1 MSLLDDVKA
10 RLDIVE
16 TVGTYVTDLKKA
28 GRTYKARCPFHNEKT
43 PSFTVDPERGTWH
56 CFGACSTGGDVVNF
70 VGRIEGL
77 EFREALRVC
86 AERAGIEFRAPSPR
100 EREQREANE
109 RLLQANEAAAIFFQ
123 SQLLGPAGAD
133 ALAYL
138 EKRGIDATTRQTWQ
152 LGYAPA
158 GWRSLVEHLTAR
170 GFTEGDVVA
179 AGLAIEPEGAPNGS
193 RASAYDRF
201 RDRVIFPTRDSR
213 GRMIGFGARA
223 LRPED
228 EPKYLNTPQT
238 PLFDKG
244 ASLYG
249 IDRAAEEARRSD
261 RVIVV
266 EGYMD
271 VIAAHQFGSRNVV
284 ASMGTAITPAQMAVL
299 KRYTQNVVLALDA
312 DVAGAEATLR
322 AVEVAAQASE
332 HTLAPSVDWS
342 GLVSYQDV
350 LQADIRV
357 VTLPPGE
364 DPDSLVRADPE
375 AFRKLIEG
383 ARPVLDHL
391 FESVATRFDLS
402 DARARSRALDALT
415 PAVAGITD
423 AVVRA
428 HYVQRLGRM
437 LQLDERA
444 VIALLSRQRGQRP
457 AAVATTK
464 EARRAQ
470 RTGVGAAP
478 TVDGEFGLLQL
489 LLHREECRDVAAQLD
504 PDVFEDSANR
514 RIFEAWRETALTIE
528 SAADLDEELRDRF
541 TALLASIPDALQPRV
556 LDAKLVAEMALSWAR
571 GLRRHRLGARL
582 RPAAR
587 ERAEQAGA
595 ARRGGAAVLEQAVH
609 QIVGTPSA
617 QLAGGRVAEHPGAAL
632 DEGVPEPQVSAVEAA
647 QELNAIAT
655 RQRELARTFR
665 IEIGR
670 QAATVADGDPR
681 DSGDSE
687 GATP

>member
-1 MSLLDDVKA
+1 MSTFDDVKA

-16 TVGTYVTDLKKA
+16 TVGTYVADLRKT

-56 CFGACSTGGDVVNF
+56 CFGACSTGGDVIEF
-70 VGRIEGL
+70 VRRIEGL
-77 EFREALRVC
+77 DLREALRVC
-86 AERAGIEFRAPSPR
+86 AERAGIELRAPSPR
-100 EREQREANE
+100 EREQKEANE
-109 RLLQANEAAAIFFQ
+109 RLLQANEAAAVFFQ

-138 EKRGIDATTRQTWQ
+138 EKRGLDASTRQTWQ

-158 GWRSLVEHLTAR
+158 AWRSLIEHLTAR
-170 GFTEGDVVA
+170 GFTEGDIVA
-179 AGLAIEPEGAPNGS
+179 AGLAVEGESTS
-193 RASAYDRF
+193 RGAYDRF

-249 IDRAAEEARRSD
+249 IDRAAEEARRAD

-284 ASMGTAITPAQMAVL
+284 ASMGTAITPAQMEQL

-357 VTLPPGE
+357 VTLPAGE

-375 AFRKLIEG
+375 RFRKLIES

-391 FESVATRFDLS
+391 FESVSARFDLS
-402 DARARSRALDALT
+402 DPRARSRALDALG

-428 HYVQRLGRM
+428 HYVQRLARV
-437 LQLDERA
+437 LQLEERA
-444 VIALLSRQRGQRP
+444 VLALLSRQRGQRP
-457 AAVATTK
+457 EPVPTTK
-464 EARRAQ
+464 ETRRAQ
-470 RTGVGAAP
+470 RSGVGVAA

-489 LLHREECRDVAAQLD
+489 LLHREECREVRDEIDA
-504 PDVFEDSANR
+504 DVFEDSINR
-514 RIFEAWRETALTIE
+514 ALFEVWCGGGLAADRT
-528 SAADLDEELRDRF
+528 ADLDEELRDRF
-541 TALLASIPDALQPRV
+541 AALTARIPDALEPRV
-556 LDAKLVAEMALSWAR
+556 LESKVVGEMAVSWAR
-571 GLRRHRLGARL
+571 GLRRHRVGARL

-587 ERAEQAGA
+587 ERAEQAGS
-595 ARRGGAAVLEQAVH
+595 ARRGGASVLEQAV
-609 QIVGTPSA
+609 QQLVGV
-617 QLAGGRVAEHPGAAL
+617 AGSVPGVGVAERASDAFEDVL
-632 DEGVPEPQVSAVEAA
+632 PESQVDASEAA
-647 QELNAIAT
+647 RELNAIAE

-670 QAATVADGDPR
+670 QAAAVADGDLQ
-681 DSGDSE
+681 G
-687 GATP
+687 GTP

>member
-1 MSLLDDVKA
+1 MSTIDDVKA

-16 TVGTYVTDLKKA
+16 TVGAYVADLKRV
-28 GRTYKARCPFHNEKT
+28 GRTYKARCPFHNERT

-56 CFGACSTGGDVVNF
+56 CFGACSTGGDVIGF
-70 VGRIEGL
+70 VQRAEGL
-77 EFREALRVC
+77 DFREALRVC
-86 AERAGIEFRAPSPR
+86 AERAGIELRPPTQRDR
-100 EREQREANE
+100 ELREANE
-109 RLLQANEAAAIFFQ
+109 RLLQANEAAAIFYQ
-123 SQLLGPAGAD
+123 SQLLGPGGAD
-133 ALAYL
+133 ALAYF

-170 GFTEGDVVA
+170 GFTEGDLVA
-179 AGLAIEPEGAPNGS
+179 AGLAVEGED
-193 RASAYDRF
+193 RARGAYDRF
-201 RDRVIFPTRDSR
+201 RDRVIFPTRDAR

-249 IDRAAEEARRSD
+249 IDRAAEEARRAD

-271 VIAAHQFGSRNVV
+271 VIASHQFGSRNVV
-284 ASMGTAITPAQMAVL
+284 ASMGTAITPAQMEQL

-322 AVEVAAQASE
+322 AVEVAAQASDR
-332 HTLAPSVDWS
+332 TAAPTVDWR

-357 VTLPPGE
+357 VTLPAGE

-375 AFRKLIEG
+375 RFRTLLES

-391 FESVATRFDLS
+391 FEAVSSRYDLS
-402 DARARSRALDALT
+402 DARARSKALDALA
-415 PAVAGITD
+415 PAVAGVTD

-428 HYVQRLGRM
+428 HYVQRLARM

-444 VIALLSRQRGQRP
+444 VLALLGRQRGQRP
-457 AAVATTK
+457 APVPTSKDTRQ
-464 EARRAQ
+464 ARRG
-470 RTGVGAAP
+470 GVGPAP
-478 TVDGEFGLLQL
+478 STDGEIGLLQL
-489 LLHREECRDVAAQLD
+489 LLHRDEARVAAHEID
-504 PDVFEDSANR
+504 ADVFEDSAR
-514 RIFEAWRETALTIE
+514 RRLFELWRDGLLEDGAE
-528 SAADLDEELRDRF
+528 LDEELREQF
-541 TALLASIPDALQPRV
+541 TALTASMPDAFAPRV
-556 LDAKLVAEMALSWAR
+556 LDAKLVADMATSWAR
-571 GLRRHRLGARL
+571 GLRRFRVGARL

-595 ARRGGAAVLEQAVH
+595 ARKGGAAVLEQAV
-609 QIVGTPSA
+609 QQLVDRESA
-617 QLAGGRVAEHPGAAL
+617 EVASPASPALDPVLPESQVDAAL
-632 DEGVPEPQVSAVEAA
+632 AA
-647 QELNAIAT
+647 QELNAITA

-670 QAATVADGDPR
+670 QTATTVDGDPAV
-681 DSGDSE
+681 SE
-687 GATP
+687 GNTP